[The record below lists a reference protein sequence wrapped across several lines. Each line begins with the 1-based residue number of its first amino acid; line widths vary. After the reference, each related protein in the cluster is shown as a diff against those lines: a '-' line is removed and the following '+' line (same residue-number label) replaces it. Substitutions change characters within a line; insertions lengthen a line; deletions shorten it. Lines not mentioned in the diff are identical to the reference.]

1 MAGKVEIK
9 ILKIRLV
16 HMLHPT
22 LRFLDPAEGPEI
34 SVRSCPV
41 MTSNFMICKEVQN
54 YLKNGHNL

>member
-1 MAGKVEIK
+1 MADKVEIK

-41 MTSNFMICKEVQN
+41 MTNNFRICKEVQ
-54 YLKNGHNL
+54 KWT

>member
-1 MAGKVEIK
+1 MADKVEIK

-41 MTSNFMICKEVQN
+41 MTNNFRICKEV
-54 YLKNGHNL
+54 LKILYILSWL